1 MSNATRKMM
10 DECVRFSA
18 TLSAYVDGELDAGHA
33 VDMES
38 HMIACDACA
47 ERVALIKAMRASM
60 KRTAAAERCPAA
72 LRARLHATVEHERQ
86 RAATAHGP
94 VSSDAAPVSPKL
106 MRLRYAVGLAAAAG
120 VAFAMGMSRYVQPR
134 FTVAGVGS
142 EMPPEAAAKAEMDI
156 DGLLDQLVALHAHPF
171 QPETRD
177 LDQLQRF
184 DPYLGVR
191 VRRPSFR
198 PLDAAFEGARL
209 HPVSD
214 RGAYLQLQYGA
225 PRGAT
230 ADGKHI
236 TVYAFNPRV
245 VPVRAARLE
254 SRMMRQHQVLVGRV
268 RGYAI
273 AALESSGVGYAI
285 ASDFDSDESTRMVIS
300 ALEQ

>member
-1 MSNATRKMM
+1 MSNATRKVM

-18 TLSAYVDGELDAGHA
+18 TLSAYVDGELDPGHA

-47 ERVALIKAMRASM
+47 ERVALIKALRASM

-72 LRARLHATVEHERQ
+72 LRARINATVEHERQ

-94 VSSDAAPVSPKL
+94 VSSDAPPPSPKL

-134 FTVAGVGS
+134 LAAVGS
-142 EMPPEAAAKAEMDI
+142 ELPPEPALKAEMDI

-198 PLDAAFEGARL
+198 ALDAAFEGARL

-225 PRGAT
+225 PRGTT

-254 SRMMRQHQVLVGRV
+254 SRMMRHRPVLMGRV

-285 ASDFDSDESTRMVIS
+285 ASDFDSDESTRMVIA
-300 ALEQ
+300 ALEQQ